1 MPPFGGGVEKK
12 KTWGNKKKQKKSY
25 QRLHQGQDQG
35 QHQGQG
41 QGQDQAPD
49 QGQGQGQGQGMVS
62 KINIAVILQG
72 AGGTREGWVEN

>member
-1 MPPFGGGVEKK
+1 MDIV
-12 KTWGNKKKQKKSY
+12 SC
-25 QRLHQGQDQG
+25 DQG
-35 QHQGQG
+35 QNQDQGQG

-72 AGGTREGWVEN
+72 AGGTRGGWVEN